1 MNEEKKVPFKWEY
14 GEETISLQLGM
25 YANNQRLYI
34 GMITHTEDG
43 AEAFAD
49 MTVNLPGYSLDPG
62 EAFISGDISKDLLR
76 FIKENKLGKVLP
88 YQVQSGYGKYSAVA
102 FDLEKL
108 KAFDPKGVAEFR
120 EEWNLPD
127 KKEVHHPCTFCGKEA
142 MKMQEEVENRTLT
155 LVVSGTKFTGRLFKA
170 AISKY
175 MAHCKEKKLQKQ
187 RSRDAPVTPH
197 GKQTVK
203 QIIGQNQ
210 GISNIEITD
219 PSIKEFEKIA
229 RKYGVDYAVKK
240 DRSSSPPK
248 YLIFFKGR
256 DADALTAAFTEYT
269 SKKVKKAEKTERP
282 SVLAK
287 LSQFKEMVKN
297 AVVDR
302 TKRKELER

>member
-127 KKEVHHPCTFCGKEA
+127 KKPVKKRTAGWSDEEIFSPAAGGPALERSAPPLHILWKGGDE
-142 MKMQEEVENRTLT
+142 MQEEVENRTLT
-155 LVVSGTKFTGRLFKA
+155 LVVSGTKFTGRLLKA

-175 MAHCKEKKLQKQ
+175 MAHCKEKKLQ
-187 RSRDAPVTPH
+187 SREAVT
-197 GKQTVK
+197 
-203 QIIGQNQ
+203 
-210 GISNIEITD
+210 
-219 PSIKEFEKIA
+219 
-229 RKYGVDYAVKK
+229 
-240 DRSSSPPK
+240 
-248 YLIFFKGR
+248 L
-256 DADALTAAFTEYT
+256 L
-269 SKKVKKAEKTERP
+269 
-282 SVLAK
+282 
-287 LSQFKEMVKN
+287 
-297 AVVDR
+297 
-302 TKRKELER
+302 